1 MAPTVDNASIP
12 EQAAAPSAA
21 PVNGSP
27 QPQPQT
33 PLVGVAVGLSV
44 YRRLLPFLK
53 PHTWRLVGA
62 MLTNIAAALLDAFSV
77 ALLIPFLNTLF
88 DRPALEIKAGWVS
101 GLLHATVGQLM
112 VPDDKMLS
120 LRNVIL
126 VVMVVVVAKNL
137 LIWFS
142 GQLGAELQEYVTR
155 DLRNTVYRHMAR
167 LPLTYFTRT
176 KSGQIISRVLNDTFE
191 TRLVL
196 TQIVTQSLQAV
207 ALIGATIAFLFDIS
221 WQLTVI
227 SLGIVPIL
235 SLVLQPLLRKLR
247 RGNRRRGNQHGEMA
261 SVLQETVSGI
271 RLVKSFGAEDFEEQR
286 FTRASDTYASTT
298 VRLTKLSF
306 LAPPVTEVIGMLIAV
321 TVLWVG
327 ARQVLLQHSLTGAD
341 LITFLVFVLRL
352 LQPLKQLTA
361 VRATA
366 QSSLASAER
375 LFDILDTPSEQ
386 ERDRGTVRMDAFRS
400 DVSFENVGFAYE
412 RTGAHHEVSVLED
425 VSFQACRGD
434 VVALVGA
441 SGAGKTTLVD
451 LIPRFYEPTS
461 GRISV
466 DGVDTRTVTL
476 DSLRALIGIV
486 SQDTVLFHDTV
497 RNNLAYG
504 SGDQYSDAQVE
515 SAARAANA
523 HSFIEA
529 LPDGYATLL
538 GERGTRLS
546 GGQRQRIAIARALLL
561 DPPILILDEATS
573 ALDTESERLVQAAID
588 RLLEGRT
595 VFVIAHR
602 LSTVRNASQ
611 ILVLDRG
618 RIVERGTHDELRER
632 GGVYSRLYDMQ
643 FRGSPQSDPSG
654 HMTPVPSFS

>member
-1 MAPTVDNASIP
+1 MTTTVAPTA
-12 EQAAAPSAA
+12 
-21 PVNGSP
+21 
-27 QPQPQT
+27 
-33 PLVGVAVGLSV
+33 VAVLPTDRGAGLSI

-53 PHTWRLVGA
+53 PHVWRLVGA
-62 MLTNIAAALLDAFSV
+62 MLTNVGAALLDAFSV

-88 DRPALEIKAGWVS
+88 NRPALDIKAGWVS

-112 VPDDKMLS
+112 VSGDKMTS

-126 VVMVVVVAKNL
+126 VVMLVVIAKNFL
-137 LIWFS
+137 VWLS
-142 GQLGAELQEYVTR
+142 GQFGAELQEFVTR
-155 DLRNTVYRHMAR
+155 DLRNTVYKHLTR
-167 LPLTYFTRT
+167 LPLTYFTKT

-196 TQIVTQSLQAV
+196 TQIVTQSLQAI
-207 ALIGATIAFLFDIS
+207 ALVGATIAFLFDIS
-221 WQLTVI
+221 WQLSVMA
-227 SLGIVPIL
+227 LGVVPIL
-235 SLVLQPLLRKLR
+235 SLVLQPLLKRLR

-271 RLVKSFGAEDFEEQR
+271 RLVKSFGAEQFEDQR
-286 FTRASDTYASTT
+286 FTAASDTYARTS
-298 VRLTKLSF
+298 VRITQLSF
-306 LAPPVTEVIGMLIAV
+306 LAPPVTEVVGMLIAV
-321 TVLWVG
+321 SILWVG
-327 ARQVLLQHSLTGAD
+327 ARQVLVAGSLTGAD
-341 LITFLVFVLRL
+341 LITFLVFVLRM

-361 VRATA
+361 VRTTA

-386 ERDRGTVRMDAFRS
+386 ESDRGTESIDAFRRDVEFDHVGFKYEGTDGHHEAAVLK
-400 DVSFENVGFAYE
+400 DVSFRA
-412 RTGAHHEVSVLED
+412 A
-425 VSFQACRGD
+425 RGD
-434 VVALVGA
+434 VIALVGA

-461 GRISV
+461 GRISI
-466 DGVDTRTVTL
+466 DGVDTRTLRL
-476 DSLRALIGIV
+476 DSLRALIGMV

-504 SGDQYSDAQVE
+504 SAQKYSDAE
-515 SAARAANA
+515 IETAARAANA
-523 HSFIEA
+523 HEFINA
-529 LPDGYATLL
+529 LPDGYATIL

-573 ALDTESERLVQAAID
+573 ALDTESERLVQSAID

-602 LSTVRNASQ
+602 LSTVRHATQ
-611 ILVLDRG
+611 ILVLDQG
-618 RIVERGTHDELRER
+618 RIVERGTHDELRVLR
-632 GGVYSRLYDMQ
+632 GAYSRLYDMQ
-643 FRGSPQSDPSG
+643 FRTTVSVGDALDVA
-654 HMTPVPSFS
+654 PVPSFG